1 MLSMV
6 GAGLHQRYTYLVCGR
21 LIYARDGKPE
31 RERWCGGRE
40 GDNSA
45 NCGGAEVAQLDPA
58 GSRTR
63 SEDYFSL
70 STGVE
75 RVGCRGVACSIPT
88 PTR

>member
-31 RERWCGGRE
+31 REMVWRE

-45 NCGGAEVAQLDPA
+45 NCGGAEFAQLDPA

>member
-1 MLSMV
+1 MV
-6 GAGLHQRYTYLVCGR
+6 
-21 LIYARDGKPE
+21 
-31 RERWCGGRE
+31 WRE